1 VCDVDSAHRL
11 AQLLRPRSIAI
22 VGASDRSAWSR
33 RIHEA
38 LDAMGYQ
45 GEVYSVNPRGGTAHG
60 RELHRRVAD
69 LPVVPD
75 LAYVMVP
82 ADAVPTAMAEV
93 AAAGVRAA
101 VVLTSGV
108 GRQLAPTED
117 MVVLGPNTL
126 GFLNPARR
134 IALLPFQ
141 PGPALRAGRIG
152 VVSQSGNIAVA
163 LVNLARS
170 FHIGLSEVVSTGNE
184 LDVRIAEVVDYL
196 AEDPDIRVITVF
208 AESIRRDFLTA
219 CRKAREA
226 GKPVVVLKVG
236 RSEAAARS
244 AQAHTG
250 ALVGDDAVIDAF
262 LRATGV
268 IRVRS
273 LEDLLATA
281 DTFVHT
287 GPIHGGLAV
296 LTMSGGTCD
305 IAADLAEEHGIPLA
319 DFTRDT
325 TDSLTKLLP
334 DYATVHN
341 PLDVTGA
348 ATADDTLFAEA
359 LSLVAADPNVG
370 VTLAVQELDHH
381 ADSEWGRRSLAN
393 LVEAAET
400 TSAAL
405 ANTTVRHLADSTR
418 EIRTDLEVPTIFG
431 GIDRILPAVA
441 RIIAWT
447 TRPSDTAEA
456 PPAVKLAAEPGGS
469 WSEVDSRRL
478 LGWYGIP
485 VVPAHF
491 VSSPKEAALAARE
504 LVEPVA
510 VKVVSADLP
519 HKSAAG
525 GVALGVSPANAETAA
540 ADLLAAVR
548 RHAPTARVDGLLVSP
563 MRPDGLDLLVG
574 VVRDPDWGCVLAAGL
589 GGVWTE
595 VLRDVCRVA
604 LPASPEAIRAALL
617 RLRAAPLLVDLDT
630 VVTVVA
636 RIGEL
641 ALALGDKLATIE
653 VNPLRVTGST
663 VEALDAAVEWKETP

>member
-1 VCDVDSAHRL
+1 
-11 AQLLRPRSIAI
+11 
-22 VGASDRSAWSR
+22 
-33 RIHEA
+33 
-38 LDAMGYQ
+38 MGYP

-60 RELHRRVAD
+60 RELHRGVGD
-69 LPVVPD
+69 LPVTPD

-82 ADAVPTAMAEV
+82 ADAVPTAMTDV
-93 AAAGVRAA
+93 AAAGVPAA

-108 GRQLAPTED
+108 ERLAATGD
-117 MVVLGPNTL
+117 TVVLGPNTL

-141 PGPALRAGRIG
+141 PGPELRAGPIG

-170 FHIGLSEVVSTGNE
+170 FHIGLSDVVSTGNE
-184 LDVRIAEVVDYL
+184 SDVTVAEVVDYL
-196 AEDPDIRVITVF
+196 AEDRDTRVITVF
-208 AESIRRDFLTA
+208 AETIQQDFLAA
-219 CRKAREA
+219 CRKARDA

-236 RSEAAARS
+236 RSEAAART

-262 LRATGV
+262 LHAAGA

-287 GPIHGGLAV
+287 GPIQGGLGLAV

-305 IAADLAEEHGIPLA
+305 IAADLAEDHGITLA
-319 DFTRDT
+319 DFDQDT
-325 TDSLTKLLP
+325 TANLTKLLP

-359 LSLVAADPNVG
+359 LALVAGDPNVG
-370 VTLAVQELDHH
+370 LALAVQELDHH

-393 LVEAAET
+393 LVDAADKAP
-400 TSAAL
+400 AAL
-405 ANTTVRHLADSTR
+405 ANTTVRHLSDSTR

-431 GIDRILPAVA
+431 GIDQVLPAVA
-441 RIIAWT
+441 RIMAWT
-447 TRPSDTAEA
+447 TRPRDTAVA
-456 PPAVKLAAEPGGS
+456 PPVMKLAAEPGES
-469 WSEVDSRRL
+469 WSEVDCRRL

-491 VSSPKEAALAARE
+491 VTSPVAAAEAALE
-504 LVEPVA
+504 LGGPVA
-510 VKVVSADLP
+510 IKVVSADLP

-525 GVALGVSPANAETAA
+525 GVALGVTPAIAAATA
-540 ADLLAAVR
+540 ADLLAAVQR
-548 RHAPTARVDGLLVSP
+548 RAPAARIDGLLVSP
-563 MRPDGLDLLVG
+563 MRPDGLDLLAG
-574 VVRDPDWGCVLAAGL
+574 VVRDPDWGCVLAVGL

-604 LPASPEAIRAALL
+604 LPASPRAIRAALSE
-617 RLRAAPLLVDLDT
+617 LRAAPLLVDLDA

-641 ALALGDKLATIE
+641 ALALGDTLATLE

-663 VEALDAAVEWKETP
+663 VEALDAAVEWKEAP